1 VYGRSMNSVSIQYF
15 IRRLSMVRWI
25 SGLAASGMYL
35 RPSGEPTGCLQA
47 AAAGSGCPDG

>member
-1 VYGRSMNSVSIQYF
+1 
-15 IRRLSMVRWI
+15 
-25 SGLAASGMYL
+25 MYL